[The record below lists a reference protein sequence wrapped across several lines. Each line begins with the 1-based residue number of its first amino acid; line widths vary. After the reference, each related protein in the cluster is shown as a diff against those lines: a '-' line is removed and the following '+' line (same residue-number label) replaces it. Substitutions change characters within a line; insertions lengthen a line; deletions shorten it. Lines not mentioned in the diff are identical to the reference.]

1 MGSHGWLVSCVSF
14 ETFATFRL
22 VPKICIKC
30 KWCRQPKNQ
39 GSWKSRWRMRMSY
52 LGYRC
57 GFLWSFAISYLLKG
71 LLVLHWHIL
80 LAPLNEP
87 APPRE
92 TTQSENLHP
101 PAHYPVY
108 ANEQRLPFVSVFQP
122 PNSLP
127 HSYRK
132 YAAFLFLFYSRRHI
146 WFKSWRRMAPQRE
159 AWVKKLHKYN

>member
-87 APPRE
+87 APSRE
-92 TTQSENLHP
+92 ATQSENLHP
-101 PAHYPVY
+101 TSPLSRLCKWTTAAFCFSFPAT
-108 ANEQRLPFVSVFQP
+108 
-122 PNSLP
+122 P

-146 WFKSWRRMAPQRE
+146 WFKTWRRMAPQRE